1 MSEIILQAIGLGVEF
16 GSRRV
21 VDGVSLLANGGT
33 VTAIIGPNGSGKTT
47 LLRALAGLIPAANGI
62 LEICGADPR
71 HGTPADHARHRIY
84 CPQKPTSSWDYRVEE
99 LGEICG
105 NPADFATW
113 LSRLGMLELA
123 TRPLSELS
131 GGEQKCAH
139 LAMAL
144 TPLHEAYGYAV
155 LLDEPTAS
163 LDAGRQQAVR
173 DAVRDLARAGA
184 ACVVATH
191 DIDFIRSAD
200 SVLVLSEGRL
210 IASGSPELTLT
221 PEISR
226 AIWSV

>member
-1 MSEIILQAIGLGVEF
+1 MSEIIIKAIGLGVEF
-16 GSRRV
+16 GSRRA

-33 VTAIIGPNGSGKTT
+33 VTAIVGPNGSGKTT
-47 LLRALAGLIPAANGI
+47 LLRALAGLIPAASGI

-71 HGTPADHARHRIY
+71 RGAPADHARHRIY

-105 NPADFATW
+105 EPADFETW
-113 LSRLGMLELA
+113 LSRLGGRELA

-139 LAMAL
+139 LAMILA
-144 TPLHEAYGYAV
+144 TLHEAYGCAV
-155 LLDEPTAS
+155 LLDEPTTS
-163 LDAGRQQAVR
+163 LDLVRQQAVR
-173 DAVRDLARAGA
+173 DAARDLARAGA

-200 SVLVLSEGRL
+200 TVLVLSEGRL
-210 IASGSPELTLT
+210 IASGPPEQTLTL
-221 PEISR
+221 EISR
-226 AIWSV
+226 AIWGA